1 LYSGNK
7 NLEIKII
14 FKGIFVFRT
23 GIGCNHMVQEAISL
37 FFMVD
42 WLGLKCS
49 DIFGVAKKIVALL
62 NIF

>member
-1 LYSGNK
+1 
-7 NLEIKII
+7 
-14 FKGIFVFRT
+14 
-23 GIGCNHMVQEAISL
+23 MVQEAISL